1 MKTTFY
7 IVRHGQSIGNLRLM
21 FLGHTDMDLSDLG
34 RQQAEVTC
42 KRLRDVDFALIA
54 SSDLTRAYNTA
65 LPHAEA
71 RGVGVYT
78 DKRFRELYCGD
89 WEGMFV
95 EDIKAKYGA
104 LYTDEWVHGFGEFVM
119 PSGEAMADCVLRM
132 TEASTEL
139 AQAYPDS
146 NILVASHGGTIRGF
160 YASVLGISPAEVGDK
175 LGWATNAS
183 YSIVEYDGEKFIP
196 VAYSVDDHLEGMT
209 SEWRD

>member
-34 RQQAEVTC
+34 RKQADVTC
-42 KRLRDVDFALIA
+42 ERLSDVDFALIA

-65 LPHAEA
+65 LPHANA
-71 RGVGVYT
+71 RGVEVYT

-95 EDIKAKYGA
+95 EDIKAKYGE
-104 LYTDEWVHGFGEFVM
+104 LYTDRWVHGFGEFVM
-119 PSGEAMADCVLRM
+119 PNGEAMASCVERM
-132 TEASTEL
+132 TEGCIEL
-139 AQAYPDS
+139 AKANPGA
-146 NILVASHGGTIRGF
+146 NILIASHGGAIRGF
-160 YASVLGISPAEVGDK
+160 YASVLGIAPAEVGDK
-175 LGWATNAS
+175 LGWASNAS

-196 VAYSVDDHLEGMT
+196 VAYSLDDHLAGMT
-209 SEWRD
+209 SEWKD